1 MQDLEEANGAVAP
14 EGGPGETKVVVSP
27 VAVKY
32 EEYIHS
38 LRWEMKR
45 HGGFPALGA
54 GLSGMRE
61 GKWGDGCSPFELFP
75 TWEGRDGRSA
85 SGVPV
90 ASQGYP

>member
-14 EGGPGETKVVVSP
+14 EGGPGETKAVVAP

-45 HGGFPALGA
+45 QEAF
-54 GLSGMRE
+54 RRY
-61 GKWGDGCSPFELFP
+61 K
-75 TWEGRDGRSA
+75 R
-85 SGVPV
+85 
-90 ASQGYP
+90 

>member
-14 EGGPGETKVVVSP
+14 EGGLGETKVVVSP

-45 HGGFPALGA
+45 QEAFRHWGGFVRYA
-54 GLSGMRE
+54 GRQVG
-61 GKWGDGCSPFELFP
+61 
-75 TWEGRDGRSA
+75 
-85 SGVPV
+85 
-90 ASQGYP
+90 